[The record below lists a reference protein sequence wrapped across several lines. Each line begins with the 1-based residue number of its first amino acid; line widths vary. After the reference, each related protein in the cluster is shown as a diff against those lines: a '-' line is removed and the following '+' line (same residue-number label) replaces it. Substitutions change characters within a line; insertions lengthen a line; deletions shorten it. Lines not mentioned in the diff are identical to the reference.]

1 MIYSLRSVTVH
12 RPLPP
17 PLFFLNLSQK
27 ASSESLLSIPGSKVT
42 KIEAT
47 LVPCTQTSMSFFD
60 RLYTEGVVRENGVIV
75 KCYDEY
81 YDDIPISDELRKV
94 STAMSN
100 PYNAVILLGTEG
112 HIFTV
117 CFFFLFFFF
126 WQYL

>member
-1 MIYSLRSVTVH
+1 M
-12 RPLPP
+12 
-17 PLFFLNLSQK
+17 NLSQK
-27 ASSESLLSIPGSKVT
+27 ASSESFLSIPDSKVT

-81 YDDIPISDELRKV
+81 YDDILISDELRKV

-100 PYNAVILLGTEG
+100 TYNAVILLGTEG
-112 HIFTV
+112 HVSRFV
-117 CFFFLFFFF
+117 RFFVFFFF
-126 WQYL
+126 WRYL

>member
-1 MIYSLRSVTVH
+1 M
-12 RPLPP
+12 
-17 PLFFLNLSQK
+17 
-27 ASSESLLSIPGSKVT
+27 T

-117 CFFFLFFFF
+117 CFLFLFFFSGNTF
-126 WQYL
+126 EDKYGNQYHVVEMTEALQ